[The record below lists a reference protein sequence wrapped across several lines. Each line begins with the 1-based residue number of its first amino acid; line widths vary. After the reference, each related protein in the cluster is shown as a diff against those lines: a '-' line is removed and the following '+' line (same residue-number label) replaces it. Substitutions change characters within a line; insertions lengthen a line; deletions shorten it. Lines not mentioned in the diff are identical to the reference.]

1 MKSCSP
7 DGAIPQMLSG
17 ENDLERRNTMGSR
30 IDNTT
35 GPQDNFSA
43 SETTNEKQ
51 LDRIADEVAKRA
63 EGAEHRY
70 DQDHDIFTK

>member
-1 MKSCSP
+1 
-7 DGAIPQMLSG
+7 
-17 ENDLERRNTMGSR
+17 MGSR
-30 IDNTT
+30 IDNTP
-35 GPQDNFSA
+35 GPQEDLSA

-63 EGAEHRY
+63 ERAEQRY